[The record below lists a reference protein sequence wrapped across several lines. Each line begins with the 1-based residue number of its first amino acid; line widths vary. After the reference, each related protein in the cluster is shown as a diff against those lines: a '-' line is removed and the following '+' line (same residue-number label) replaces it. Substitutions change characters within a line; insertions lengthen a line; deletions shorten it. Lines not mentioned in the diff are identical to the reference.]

1 MSEAR
6 KFKVETRL
14 SQHAF
19 RPGGLTVADA
29 LRRADAALEVM
40 RGPCMETI
48 DTTLAEIEAR
58 YGAGVA
64 GRETE
69 SFSDLYTLSAQI
81 IDASIFMPGADLDK
95 AARALCQ
102 LTALCE
108 AQNAWD
114 WLAVDLHLDA
124 LRMLRTS
131 GTALGERERLNVIDG
146 LNQVTRKR
154 VGDPDSLP
162 A

>member
-14 SQHAF
+14 STHAF
-19 RPGGLTVADA
+19 RPGGMTVADA
-29 LRRADAALEVM
+29 LRRADAALETM
-40 RGPCMETI
+40 RGPCLETI
-48 DTTLAEIEAR
+48 DSAIAEIERR
-58 YGAGVA
+58 YGAGAA
-64 GRETE
+64 GRADEP
-69 SFSDLYTLSAQI
+69 FGDLYTLSSRI
-81 IDASIFMPGADLDK
+81 IDASIFFTGADLDK

-108 AQNAWD
+108 AQRAWD
-114 WLAVDLHLDA
+114 WVAIDLHLDA
-124 LRMLRTS
+124 LRMLRTV
-131 GTALGERERLNVIDG
+131 GQAIGERERLDVIKG

-154 VGDPDSLP
+154 VGDPDALP